1 MPENVRKGQAEA
13 ACTLDCGG
21 QEEYIDICMK
31 KILRNLHPPFHTS
44 PDSARLFQRSR
55 VFRHPGLSLGVF
67 PSPAQGLLDYHIHEN
82 FSELVLIT
90 EGTGEHEIAGRRYP
104 IVAGDVFLVSGN
116 QPHCYS
122 DGYGLSLIN
131 VVFHWDEVVTQQYD
145 IGEIAAFQSL
155 FVIDPANDAPD
166 RFDHRFRLAADDFNA
181 VLGIVREMDRLLN
194 APQPRPGMRFL
205 ATSLFLSLIAKV
217 LDAYER
223 TAASGVTESV
233 PHRLGAL
240 AARMEQHC
248 ADRFTVKAMCR
259 EAGMSYASLFR
270 CFRRYYRD
278 SPVNYLLKQRLRRAE
293 ELLRGTPE
301 RPVGEIAL
309 ACGFSDSAYFARKF
323 HEHYQMPP
331 SVYRRKFGKASAG
344 TEPETDRPADE

>member
-1 MPENVRKGQAEA
+1 
-13 ACTLDCGG
+13 
-21 QEEYIDICMK
+21 MK
-31 KILRNLHPPFHTS
+31 KTLRNLHYSAPST
-44 PDSARLFQRSR
+44 PDSARIYKRAR

-67 PSPAQGLLDYHIHEN
+67 PSPEQGLMDYHIHEN
-82 FSELVLIT
+82 FSELVLVT

-104 IVAGDVFLVSGN
+104 IVAGDIFLVSGD

-122 DGYGLSLIN
+122 EGYGLSLIN
-131 VVFHWDEVVTQQYD
+131 VIFHWEELMAQQYD

-181 VLGIVREMDRLLN
+181 VLGIVREMDGLLN
-194 APQPRPGMRFL
+194 APRPRPGMRFL
-205 ATSLFLSLIAKV
+205 AVARFMALIAKV

-223 TAASGVTESV
+223 TADSGVTENI

-248 ADRFTVKAMCR
+248 ADRFTVKEMCR

-270 CFRRYYRD
+270 CFRRYYHD

-293 ELLRGTPE
+293 ELLREAPE
-301 RPVGEIAL
+301 HSIGEIAL
-309 ACGFSDSAYFARKF
+309 ECGFADSAYFARKF
-323 HEHYQMPP
+323 HEHYLLPP
-331 SVYRRKFGKASAG
+331 SVYRKKHRNLGES
-344 TEPETDRPADE
+344 